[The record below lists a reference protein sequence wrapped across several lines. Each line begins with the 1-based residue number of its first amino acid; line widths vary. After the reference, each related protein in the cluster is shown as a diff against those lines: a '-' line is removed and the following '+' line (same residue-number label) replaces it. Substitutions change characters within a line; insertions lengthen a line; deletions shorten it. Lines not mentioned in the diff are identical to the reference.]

1 MRHYSPHIL
10 TEIRSELAMIWAA
23 HAAHGLVG
31 KMRLFTASA
40 QSPFKSRQTDFE
52 YWFSPAEINHTIELI
67 ELHYNSDNPNNSPLL
82 LDPVVYKVVFGEAP
96 VAQGSAVTWC
106 TVLLPEGETLNEE
119 ALDRLRGANVFTSAL
134 MRGDKKNAGLKALTF
149 VKEMLQPN
157 QKKDGVEVSYVEGC
171 DELFTLAH
179 QGIPTVSPY
188 YLLSGL
194 TYHTEFGDYQHESFV
209 SLFGSAGVPAHKFI
223 KSYQIKLQRIRDA
236 AICWKAYQYNQV
248 LYRRFGV
255 DVANLERNL
264 QALADA
270 DTLLQDI
277 RAELLLIWNANQKVG
292 LNGQMRLYTLPSQ
305 DPVRSLHAGS
315 EHWFTDAPESLDK
328 TLQFIK
334 LEYNGG
340 NLPNTPLLLD
350 PFMYNAEKQ
359 KIGTGVIWAT
369 ALGLGIEDV
378 APESFERIRGIGAFA
393 GEMQRGQK
401 TAAGIKMLAFADTVL
416 QPLANGEVPGAA
428 ELYTLANLDSSMYQ
442 SLYFI
447 SSLEYLTVHGSF
459 QNMQFSSIF
468 GASDTTI
475 GNQQT
480 VPLQRLKDAA
490 TCFVAYDRNHS
501 LYRRFGVD
509 VPNLESNLRY
519 YNLCARDFELLDA
532 TGPTRAGAEEEFEM
546 LVDGWI
552 PRGAITLIAATGG
565 TGKSSLAHYLCV
577 LASIDWGTKEE
588 PPLWLGSKLN
598 KELCQGICVYF
609 SGEDG
614 PAIVN
619 ARAETFDPQGRS
631 KRLMFQRTDFGFN
644 NKGEP
649 ANLSEFLERL
659 EKMPSVPIMVIDPA
673 RKYLEGDEDNSE
685 VVSNFFEAIEEFS
698 IRKKTACVVVHHLSK
713 GAKPTN
719 TSEVLDCLR
728 GSQVFVDRPR
738 VVIGLL
744 REGPY
749 TIAGLAKNNI
759 PPSLGM
765 VQGERVFVR
774 DPATLQLLW
783 LPGEKGIRRDGL
795 TAEELEQLKREQG
808 V

>member
-1 MRHYSPHIL
+1 
-10 TEIRSELAMIWAA
+10 MIWAA
-23 HAAHGLVG
+23 HASHGLVG

-40 QSPFKSRQTDFE
+40 QSSFKSRQTDFE
-52 YWFSPAEINHTIELI
+52 FWFSPNETNQVIDLI
-67 ELHYNSDNPNNSPLL
+67 ELHYNSNNANNSPLL
-82 LDPVVYKVVFGEAP
+82 LDPVVYKVVFGETP
-96 VAQGSAVTWC
+96 VPQGSGVLWC
-106 TVLLPEGETLNEE
+106 TVLLPEGQTLNDE
-119 ALDRLRGANVFTSAL
+119 ALDRLRGANVFASAL
-134 MRGDKKNAGLKALTF
+134 SRNGQKNAGLKALTF
-149 VKEMLQPN
+149 TKEKLEPN
-157 QKKDGVEVSYVEGC
+157 QKKKGAEVNYVEGC
-171 DELFTLAH
+171 DELLELVH
-179 QGIPTVSPY
+179 QGISEMAPY

-194 TYHTEFGDYQHESFV
+194 NYHTQFGEFQHESFT
-209 SLFGSAGVPAHKFI
+209 SLFGSSGVPAHKFI
-223 KSYQIKLQRIRDA
+223 KSYQVKLQRIKDA
-236 AICWKAYQYNQV
+236 AFCWKAYQYNNV

-255 DVANLERNL
+255 DVVNLDRNL
-264 QALADA
+264 KALADA
-270 DTLLQDI
+270 DSTLQDI
-277 RAELLLIWNANQKVG
+277 RTELQLVWGANKRVG
-292 LNGQMRLYTLPSQ
+292 LNGQMRLYTLPGQ
-305 DPVRSLHAGS
+305 DPVRALHAGT
-315 EHWFTDAPESLDK
+315 ERWFTDTPESLDE
-328 TLQFIK
+328 TLQFLK

-350 PFMYNAEKQ
+350 PFVYNAEKQ

-378 APESFERIRGIGAFA
+378 KPESFERIRGVGAFA
-393 GEMQRGQK
+393 GEMQRGPK
-401 TAAGIKMLAFADTVL
+401 AAAGIKILAFSDTAL
-416 QPLANGEVPGAA
+416 QPLANGEVPGNA
-428 ELYTLANLDSSMYQ
+428 ELYALANLEAPMYR
-442 SLYFI
+442 SLYFL

-459 QNMQFSSIF
+459 QQLQLGNMFS
-468 GASDTTI
+468 ASDSAMS
-475 GNQQT
+475 NEQT

-490 TCFVAYDRNHS
+490 KCFEAYDRNHS

-532 TGPTRAGAEEEFEM
+532 TGPSRAGAEEEFEM

-552 PRGAITLIAATGG
+552 PRGAITLIAASGG

-577 LASIDWGTKEE
+577 LASIDWKKDEE
-588 PPLWLGSKLN
+588 PPLWLGSRIN

-619 ARAETFDPQGRS
+619 ARAETFDPTGRS

-644 NKGEP
+644 KKGE
-649 ANLSEFLERL
+649 AAKLDEFLERL

-698 IRKKTACVVVHHLSK
+698 IRKKTACVVVHHLAK
-713 GAKPTN
+713 GAKPRDTG
-719 TSEVLDCLR
+719 EVLDCLR

-759 PPSLGM
+759 PPQLGM
-765 VQGERVFVR
+765 VQDERVFVR
-774 DPATLQLLW
+774 DPASLQLLW
-783 LPGEKGIRRDGL
+783 LPGEKGIRRKSLSED
-795 TAEELEQLKREQG
+795 ELEQLKREQG

>member
-1 MRHYSPHIL
+1 MHPYSPHVL
-10 TEIRSELAMIWAA
+10 TEIRAELAMIWAA
-23 HAAHGLVG
+23 HAAHGLAG
-31 KMRLFTASA
+31 KMRLFTPSA

-52 YWFSPAEINHTIELI
+52 FWFSPTETNQVIDLI
-67 ELHYNSDNPNNSPLL
+67 ELHYNSDSPNNSPLL

-96 VAQGSAVTWC
+96 VAQGSGIVWC
-106 TVLLPEGETLNEE
+106 TILLPEGETLNEE
-119 ALDRLRGANVFTSAL
+119 SLDRLRGANVFASPLA
-134 MRGDKKNAGLKALTF
+134 RNGKPNAGLKALTF
-149 VKEMLQPN
+149 VKEKLDAN
-157 QKKDGVEVSYVEGC
+157 QKKKGAEVEYVEGC
-171 DELFTLAH
+171 NELLELVH
-179 QGIPTVSPY
+179 HGIPEMSPY

-194 TYHTEFGDYQHESFV
+194 TYHTQFGDYQHESFT
-209 SLFGSAGVPAHKFI
+209 SLFGSSGVPAHKFI
-223 KSYQIKLQRIRDA
+223 KSYQVKLQRILDA
-236 AICWKAYQYNQV
+236 AFCWKAYGHNNV

-255 DVANLERNL
+255 DVGNLERNL
-264 QALADA
+264 KALADA
-270 DTLLQDI
+270 DSTLIDI
-277 RAELLLIWNANQKVG
+277 RNELLLIWNANKRVG
-292 LNGQMRLYTLPSQ
+292 LNGQMRLYTLPGQ
-305 DPVRSLHAGS
+305 DPVRALHAGV
-315 EHWFTDAPESLDK
+315 EHWFNDSPESLDQ
-328 TLQFIK
+328 TLQFLK

-359 KIGTGVIWAT
+359 KLGTGIMWAT

-378 APESFERIRGIGAFA
+378 KPESFERIRGIGAFA
-393 GEMQRGQK
+393 GEMQRGTK
-401 TAAGIKMLAFADTVL
+401 AAAGIKILAFADMIL
-416 QPLANGEVPGAA
+416 QPLANGEVQGGA
-428 ELYTLANLDSSMYQ
+428 ELYALANLDSPMYR
-442 SLYFI
+442 SLYFL
-447 SSLEYLTVHGSF
+447 SGLEYLTVHGSF
-459 QNMQFSSIF
+459 QQLQFSAMLS
-468 GASDTTI
+468 ASE
-475 GNQQT
+475 GQA
-480 VPLQRLKDAA
+480 VPLQRVKDAA
-490 TCFVAYDRNHS
+490 ICFEAYDRNHS

-532 TGPTRAGAEEEFEM
+532 TGPSRAGASEEFEM

-552 PRGAITLIAATGG
+552 PRGAITLIAASGG

-577 LASIDWGTKEE
+577 LASIDWGRNEE

-598 KELCQGICVYF
+598 KELCQGICIYF

-649 ANLSEFLERL
+649 ANLDEFLERL

-698 IRKKTACVVVHHLSK
+698 IRKKTACVVVHHLAK
-713 GAKPTN
+713 GAKPKDTA
-719 TSEVLDCLR
+719 EVLDCLR

-774 DPATLQLLW
+774 DPKTLQLLW
-783 LPGEKGIRRDGL
+783 MPGDKGIRRYSLSD
-795 TAEELEQLKREQG
+795 EELEQLKREQG